1 MEEYAGLT
9 DNKLSQ
15 LLHTDDEQAYKEIY
29 NRYWQLLFRFS
40 RKLLQ
45 DNGLAEDVVQ
55 DVFTLLWFKRKELS
69 LDAPLAA
76 TLYTS
81 TRHKILDKVKHS
93 KVESRYLAQ
102 LAIVSQ
108 QLEHLP
114 DQLYIEKEL
123 FDKIELEIANLPEK
137 MRVIFEK
144 SRKEYKSNQQ
154 IADELGIS
162 KQTVKNQISNA
173 IRSLRARFGDK
184 INVFLI
190 FF

>member
-1 MEEYAGLT
+1 MEEYAGFT
-9 DNKLSQ
+9 DTKLIQ
-15 LLHTDDEQAYKEIY
+15 LLQTGDEMAYKEIY
-29 NRYWQLLFRFS
+29 NRYWQILFRFS

-45 DNGLAEDVVQ
+45 DSGLAEDVVQ
-55 DVFTLLWFKRKELS
+55 DVFTLLWLKREQLG

-76 TLYTS
+76 TLYTA

-102 LAIVSQ
+102 LDLVSQ
-108 QLEHLP
+108 QIESLP

-123 FDKIELEIANLPEK
+123 FDKIELEIANLPDK

-162 KQTVKNQISNA
+162 QQTVKNQISNA